1 MKRNDKESF
10 CCAPKNLDA
19 GCCRVESIVSVDN
32 KGQIVL
38 PSGLRKKMDIDEKD
52 KLVVVSLGDPEE
64 PTGIILLKANV
75 FGDMVKN
82 FLGPV
87 MKDIFSNNNENE
99 NKGV

>member
-1 MKRNDKESF
+1 MTKNDKENF
-10 CCAPKNLDA
+10 CCDPRNLDTR
-19 GCCRVESIVSVDN
+19 CCRVESIVSVDN

-38 PSGLRKKMDIDEKD
+38 PSGLRKKMDIDEKG

-64 PTGIILLKANV
+64 PTGIILLKANI

-99 NKGV
+99 NKGG